1 MARQLK
7 LQEKD
12 DQETPKVV
20 KKKEIPKDPNRWV
33 ILVILLVVLFF
44 SYVFWVQGTPSLTL

>member
-7 LQEKD
+7 LQEKEE
-12 DQETPKVV
+12 QTSNVT
-20 KKKEIPKDPNRWV
+20 KKKEVPKDPNRWI

-44 SYVFWVQGTPSLTL
+44 SYVFWMQGTPSLTL